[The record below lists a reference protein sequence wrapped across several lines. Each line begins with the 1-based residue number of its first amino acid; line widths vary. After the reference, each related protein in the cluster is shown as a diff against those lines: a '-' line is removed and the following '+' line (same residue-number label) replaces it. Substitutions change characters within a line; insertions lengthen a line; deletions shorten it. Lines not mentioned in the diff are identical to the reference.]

1 MNRVILL
8 GNLGKKAERRT
19 TQTGKNV
26 VSFSVGTSKIWKD
39 STGEKKENTQWHD
52 VEHWN
57 VSDKLFEY
65 LNQGTKVLIEGELRY
80 GEYEKNGVKHKTTKI
95 VCNSLEL
102 ANSGKSENKQ
112 YNSPSQAFSLP
123 KMKDNVLDDDIPF

>member
-1 MNRVILL
+1 MTIFSLATN
-8 GNLGKKAERRT
+8 NT
-19 TQTGKNV
+19 YKNQL
-26 VSFSVGTSKIWKD
+26 
-39 STGEKKENTQWHD
+39 GEKKQDTQWHR
-52 VEHWN
+52 VEYWDMSEGLESCLGKGKQ
-57 VSDKLFEY
+57 VA
-65 LNQGTKVLIEGELRY
+65 IEGELRY
-80 GEYEKNGVKHKTTKI
+80 EDFEKDGVKHKTTKI